1 MYYSTVRWNL
11 MHRDEIF
18 TALGLLSAALSRW
31 PPAFDSIRP
40 MRFPGP
46 SRVSSYRHA
55 DTPLRTIR
63 VVFLGCFKLRTPI
76 VQTFLYPA
84 LKPDVARLIV
94 TPALGQVRL
103 WYVAAFKI
111 VCVLVVFTFSQ
122 KLAAGTP
129 KVFWDCQHPSL
140 FNIFGGMFETDISPI
155 AFRCSCKVHRS
166 VG

>member
-18 TALGLLSAALSRW
+18 TAFGLLSAALSRW

-63 VVFLGCFKLRTPI
+63 VVFLGCVKLRTPI

-84 LKPDVARLIV
+84 LKPDGARLIV
-94 TPALGQVRL
+94 PPAPGQVRL
-103 WYVAAFKI
+103 RHLAPRKI
-111 VCVLVVFTFSQ
+111 GCLLGV
-122 KLAAGTP
+122 
-129 KVFWDCQHPSL
+129 
-140 FNIFGGMFETDISPI
+140 
-155 AFRCSCKVHRS
+155 
-166 VG
+166 